1 LKGIHPVYNRPPKKG
16 STTLDFCA
24 AMFPFWP
31 FPHFSKPPPFLP
43 PKKGVRKTWDK
54 FMWYNDLRDDFSAA
68 ENEAW
73 RGENFA

>member
-1 LKGIHPVYNRPPKKG
+1 LALPALFK
-16 STTLDFCA
+16 A
-24 AMFPFWP
+24 
-31 FPHFSKPPPFLP
+31 PPFLP